1 MPRCDNLMY
10 APRLTQVKTGSMPY
24 PIAVLGFPT
33 VHQDAAPDAGD
44 LRLQIA
50 KRLDWR
56 FLLPDPNLGDVA
68 CVGPVDTALLDAL
81 REFSTSLSVVGSL
94 DARSRSEGFD
104 LLVACSVDV
113 SEIREAATLIKPQ
126 GNLYWEVDRGRWLK
140 AMARTAF
147 AAILDRGQ
155 PVRRRWRD
163 LMAVLDPAS
172 CTAAL
177 EQIGLTDIEAHWHRP
192 DFAGCL
198 EIIPLNDSS
207 ALGHL
212 FRQRQGSAKDWLLS
226 TLGRGLMKL
235 KLLPHL
241 VPCFSLIARRQAD
254 RR

>member
-1 MPRCDNLMY
+1 MY
-10 APRLTQVKTGSMPY
+10 FPRLTQVTTGSMPY
-24 PIAVLGFPT
+24 PIAVPGFST

-56 FLLPDPNLGDVA
+56 FLFPDPNLGDVA
-68 CVGPVDTALLDAL
+68 CVGPADKALLDAL
-81 REFSTSLSVVGSL
+81 REFSTSLSVVGSR
-94 DARSRSEGFD
+94 DARSRSEEFD

-113 SEIREAATLIKPQ
+113 SEIRAAATLIKPQ

-140 AMARTAF
+140 AMVRTAF
-147 AAILDRGQ
+147 AAISDREQ
-155 PVRRRWRD
+155 PVRRWQD

-177 EQIGLTDIEAHWHRP
+177 EQIGLTDIEVHWHRP

-207 ALGHL
+207 ALEHL

-226 TLGRGLMKL
+226 AVGRGLVKL

-241 VPCFSLIARRQAD
+241 VPCFSIIARRQAD